1 MNIGILA
8 SHNGSNLQSIIDSVS
23 KGELNARIGV
33 VISNNSKSG
42 AAERA
47 RKFGIP
53 FHHLSSMTHS
63 DPMALD
69 NAILESLIKSG
80 INILFLAGY
89 LKKLGPQTLKY
100 FQGRILNTH
109 PSLLPKYGGKGMYG
123 KFVHQAV
130 IANNEIETGVS
141 IHLVDSEYDTG
152 AILAQTRI
160 PVLPEDTPETLAD
173 RLRVR
178 ENKFVIEVLAQ
189 IEKGSIKLGTVA
201 KP

>member
-1 MNIGILA
+1 
-8 SHNGSNLQSIIDSVS
+8 
-23 KGELNARIGV
+23 
-33 VISNNSKSG
+33 
-42 AAERA
+42 
-47 RKFGIP
+47 
-53 FHHLSSMTHS
+53 
-63 DPMALD
+63 
-69 NAILESLIKSG
+69 
-80 INILFLAGY
+80 
-89 LKKLGPQTLKY
+89 
-100 FQGRILNTH
+100 
-109 PSLLPKYGGKGMYG
+109 MYG